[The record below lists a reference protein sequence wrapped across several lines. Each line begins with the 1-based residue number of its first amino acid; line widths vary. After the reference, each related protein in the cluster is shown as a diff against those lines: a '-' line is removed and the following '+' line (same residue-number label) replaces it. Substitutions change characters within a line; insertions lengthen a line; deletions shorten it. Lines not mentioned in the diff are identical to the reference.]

1 MSATQPPVA
10 DTTAVASLLAT
21 AVHRG
26 TVIAFDD
33 ARGLG
38 AVRTDGGHE
47 LFLHCTALADGT
59 RTVAVGAQ
67 VACTVVAGR
76 LGAPEVGVAVVLG
89 PGAVDTPG

>member
-10 DTTAVASLLAT
+10 DTTAMAGLLAT

-33 ARGLG
+33 ARGVG
-38 AVRTDGGHE
+38 AVRIDGGHE

-76 LGAPEVGVAVVLG
+76 LGAPEVGVAVVLV
-89 PGAVDTPG
+89 PGAVGTPG

>member
-1 MSATQPPVA
+1 MSTAKPPVA
-10 DTTAVASLLAT
+10 DTTAVAGLLAT

-26 TVIAFDD
+26 TVSTFDD

-59 RTVAVGAQ
+59 RTVAVGAH

-76 LGAPEVGVAVVLG
+76 LGAPEVGVAVVLDT
-89 PGAVDTPG
+89 PAVDTQG

>member
-1 MSATQPPVA
+1 MSAAQPPVA
-10 DTTAVASLLAT
+10 DTTAVAGLLAT
-21 AVHRG
+21 AVHPA

-38 AVRTDGGHE
+38 AVRTDEGYE

-76 LGAPEVGVAVVLG
+76 LGAPEVGVAVVLDNR
-89 PGAVDTPG
+89 AVDTQG